1 MRRGFT
7 LFAIACGFALLLL
20 PKLSAEDNPDAVAL
34 FKKNC
39 AMCHKADGKGYEAMH
54 SPDFTSKEWQASKTD
69 EELIA
74 SVTNGKKDKGTM
86 PPFGEKLKPEE
97 IKMLVTDVVRKF
109 AQEPGN
115 QESEKEKK
123 EPEK

>member
-7 LFAIACGFALLLL
+7 LFAIVGSFALLLL
-20 PKLSAEDNPDAVAL
+20 PKLSAEDNPDAAAL
-34 FKKNC
+34 YKKNC
-39 AMCHKADGKGYEAMH
+39 VMCHKADGKGYEAMH
-54 SPDFTSKEWQASKTD
+54 SPDFTNKEWQASKTD

-97 IKMLVTDVVRKF
+97 IKLIITDVVRKF
-109 AQEPGN
+109 AQEPEN
-115 QESEKEKK
+115 QEPEKK

>member
-1 MRRGFT
+1 MRRVFT

-20 PKLSAEDNPDAVAL
+20 PKLSAEDNPDAAAL

-39 AMCHKADGKGYEAMH
+39 VMCHKADGKGYEAMH

-97 IKMLVTDVVRKF
+97 IKLLVTDVVRKF
-109 AQEPGN
+109 AQESGN
-115 QESEKEKK
+115 QEPEKEKK